1 MKTKVLFIVTRLDV
15 GGLETYLLR
24 FLSFAKD
31 RIEPSVLCKYGETGK
46 LDNKFS
52 NLNTT
57 LIYQKVSY
65 FPSYSW
71 VKIYKLFK
79 KIRD

>member
-1 MKTKVLFIVTRLDV
+1 MKTKVLFIVTRLDA

-31 RIEPSVLCKYGETGK
+31 RIEPCVLCKSGETGK

-52 NLNTT
+52 NLNTN
-57 LIYQKVSY
+57 
-65 FPSYSW
+65 
-71 VKIYKLFK
+71 
-79 KIRD
+79 